1 MNSRPLRQIA
11 LYTAL
16 AAAALLWN
24 LSPLSASIDPRS
36 FEVATW
42 NMQWFPSGYP
52 EPQTPQDEAKRLT
65 AATRFMRKHGVPD
78 ILMTQEIRDSVVCTN
93 LAEKLNDTLFKTVVC
108 SSFIDYET
116 NAPALQQLAIFS
128 RFEAVVSGSEPWHAS
143 DFVFPPRGYV
153 YAVFNI
159 HGTLVACF
167 NVHLKSNYI
176 PEDQDVKQQT
186 SLNRLKRELSS
197 RQLLAHI
204 DRMRRDGLYGTNIT
218 QFIIAGDFNTSLTD
232 DRYAKEKTVR
242 SLLKAGFTNAF
253 ENLTGD
259 EYASLPATRYY
270 PAATFDYILA
280 QGSATAGKPRVLP
293 SSWISDHRMLQARFV
308 PRGTPSSEA
317 TKASSVAP

>member
-1 MNSRPLRQIA
+1 MRSKPLRQIA

-24 LSPLSASIDPRS
+24 LVPLSALVNPRS

-52 EPQTPQDEAKRLT
+52 EPQTPQEEAKRLA
-65 AATRFMRKHGVPD
+65 AATRFVRKLGVPD
-78 ILMTQEIRDSVVCTN
+78 ILMTQEIRDSVTCTN
-93 LAEKLNDTLFKTVVC
+93 FAAKLNDSLFKPVVC

-116 NAPALQQLAIFS
+116 NVPALQQLAIFS
-128 RFEAVVSGSEPWHAS
+128 RFEAVVAGSEPWHAS

-153 YAVFNI
+153 YAIFNI
-159 HGTLVACF
+159 QGKLVACF

-186 SLNRLKRELSS
+186 LLNRLKRELSS

-204 DRMRRDGLYGTNIT
+204 DSMRREGLYGTNIT

-232 DRYAKEKTVR
+232 SRYAKEKTIQR
-242 SLLKAGFTNAF
+242 LLKSGFTNAF

-259 EYASLPATRYY
+259 EHASLPATPYY
-270 PAATFDYILA
+270 PAATFDYIFT
-280 QGSATAGKPRVLP
+280 QGLNAVGKPRVLP
-293 SSWISDHRMLQARFV
+293 TSWISDHRMLKSRFA
-308 PRGTPSSEA
+308 PQEISSDGA
-317 TKASSVAP
+317 TQNSP